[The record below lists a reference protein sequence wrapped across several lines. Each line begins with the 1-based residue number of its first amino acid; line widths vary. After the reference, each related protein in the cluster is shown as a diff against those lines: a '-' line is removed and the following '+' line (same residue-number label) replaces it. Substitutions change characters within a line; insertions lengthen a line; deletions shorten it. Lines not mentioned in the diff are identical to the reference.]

1 MKKRLSGK
9 ELTLVTSMLF
19 GMLFGAGNIIFP
31 IHMGQL
37 AGSSI
42 WLAIIGFCVSGVGLP
57 ILGVAALGSSRTDG
71 LAELSGKV
79 GKGYSY
85 FFTCALYLTIG
96 PFFAI
101 PRCAAVPFSVGI
113 EPLLPE
119 GVSAS
124 LLLAIFSVL
133 FFAAVLWFSLRPS
146 GILTW
151 VGKVLNPLFLIFLGV
166 LVLTALIKPMG
177 SISAVEPSAGYE
189 SSQALFTG
197 FLDGYNTLDVLA
209 SLAFGIIVVNVI
221 CGQGVQEPGDIASNT
236 LRAGVMTGILMT
248 AVYLAIALAGVLT
261 RNVYPVSKDGGEAFY
276 VLAHH
281 YFGTAGALILAA
293 MVTLAC
299 LKTAV
304 GLITSCAET
313 FVGLFPKGPAYRFW
327 AILFCIISLLFAN
340 LGLSKI
346 ITYSIP
352 VLMFLYPLAITLI
365 LLALFGH
372 LFGHDTRVYAWVT
385 GFTFAEALFD
395 LFKALPANALLEKLV
410 GFGRAI
416 FPFFDLGLGW
426 VVPALIGL
434 AIGLTIHFTQNTQ
447 KKQAA

>member
-133 FFAAVLWFSLRPS
+133 FFDFGCDYCLCRSNFQLREELCSL
-146 GILTW
+146 
-151 VGKVLNPLFLIFLGV
+151 LI
-166 LVLTALIKPMG
+166 
-177 SISAVEPSAGYE
+177 
-189 SSQALFTG
+189 
-197 FLDGYNTLDVLA
+197 D
-209 SLAFGIIVVNVI
+209 
-221 CGQGVQEPGDIASNT
+221 SNT
-236 LRAGVMTGILMT
+236 PHNG
-248 AVYLAIALAGVLT
+248 
-261 RNVYPVSKDGGEAFY
+261 
-276 VLAHH
+276 
-281 YFGTAGALILAA
+281 
-293 MVTLAC
+293 
-299 LKTAV
+299 
-304 GLITSCAET
+304 
-313 FVGLFPKGPAYRFW
+313 
-327 AILFCIISLLFAN
+327 
-340 LGLSKI
+340 
-346 ITYSIP
+346 
-352 VLMFLYPLAITLI
+352 
-365 LLALFGH
+365 
-372 LFGHDTRVYAWVT
+372 
-385 GFTFAEALFD
+385 
-395 LFKALPANALLEKLV
+395 
-410 GFGRAI
+410 
-416 FPFFDLGLGW
+416 
-426 VVPALIGL
+426 
-434 AIGLTIHFTQNTQ
+434 Q
-447 KKQAA
+447 